1 MAIYMGAWLLSILL
15 MAIFSVICGFTVYG
29 ITWLAKERD
38 KDLGE
43 MSGGFSGFAIAILSV
58 VFIFFSMMNSC
69 TSEYTTYEESI
80 TDSLPVYFVIVGIIV
95 VGFVTYFFISNTR
108 QLKKEEE
115 ADAQFFKQYGM
126 TRAEHEAKVNEEK
139 ERKYKEKLER
149 RTSFLKSLS
158 EKYGKVS
165 TTFYFSKSNHNSKE
179 CEAQVFEETKT
190 IVVFKPVSLDVV
202 DVIPFSSILDFSVDE
217 DIKITGGNTA
227 TTTTKTSTGSMV
239 KRGLVGGVLLGGVG
253 ALAGAATAK
262 QSSQTIFDEKK
273 EERRYSIPINI
284 DSISSP
290 IYTMYF
296 GLDSSSCKRVAGMLT
311 AIIRRN
317 SQI

>member
-1 MAIYMGAWLLSILL
+1 MSILF
-15 MAIFSVICGFTVYG
+15 MGIFSVICGYTVYG
-29 ITWLAKERD
+29 ITWLVKKRD

-43 MSGGFSGFAIAILSV
+43 MSGGLSGFAIAILSV

-69 TSEYTTYEESI
+69 TSNYTTYEKSI
-80 TDSLPVYFVIVGIIV
+80 TNSLPAYFIIVGIIV
-95 VGFVTYFFISNTR
+95 VGFVAYFFICNTR
-108 QLKKEEE
+108 QIRKKDE
-115 ADAQFFKQYGM
+115 ADAQFIKQHGM
-126 TRAEHEAKVNEEK
+126 TRAEHKAKVKEEK
-139 ERKYKEKLER
+139 ERKHKENQER

-165 TTFYFSKSNHNSKE
+165 TTFPFSKSNHNAKKY
-179 CEAQVFEETKT
+179 EARVFEATKT
-190 IVVFKPVSLDVV
+190 IVVFKPTSLDIV

-217 DIKITGGNTA
+217 DVRTIGGNTA

-239 KRGLVGGVLLGGVG
+239 KRGLVGGVLLGGIG

-262 QSSQTIFDEKK
+262 QTSQTVYDEKTV
-273 EERRYSIPINI
+273 ERRYSITINI

-290 IYTMYF
+290 IYTMCF
-296 GLDSSSCKRVAGMLT
+296 EFDLSSCKRVAGILT

-317 SQI
+317 NQI